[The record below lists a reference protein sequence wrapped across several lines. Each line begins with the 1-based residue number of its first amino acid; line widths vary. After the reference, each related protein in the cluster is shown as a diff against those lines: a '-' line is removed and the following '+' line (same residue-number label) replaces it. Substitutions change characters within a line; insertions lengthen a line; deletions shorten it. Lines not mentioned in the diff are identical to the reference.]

1 MQEKL
6 NMKPNKIRKKF
17 IFYLLLGFGLTLVTF
32 QKGFSHLQDSTA
44 WENLS
49 PETFYMRMHQ
59 TYHKVILDVRLFS
72 EYRKERIP
80 DAILASRREELIS
93 IVDTLD
99 RDTPVF
105 VYCEDGERSETV
117 CKILTNEKNFQRV
130 YNLRGGIY
138 MWKKVG
144 LPVDDKKI
152 KVNLWKK
159 IFQ

>member
-1 MQEKL
+1 MQEKV
-6 NMKPNKIRKKF
+6 NVKPNDIRMKYV
-17 IFYLLLGFGLTLVTF
+17 FYLFLSLGLTLVPF
-32 QKGFSHLQDSTA
+32 QRGFSHLQDSTA
-44 WENLS
+44 WKNLS

-80 DAILASRREELIS
+80 DAVLASRREELIK
-93 IVDTLD
+93 IIDTLD
-99 RDTPVF
+99 RDTPMF

-117 CKILTNEKNFQRV
+117 CKILNNEKNFQRV
-130 YNLRGGIY
+130 YNLRGGFY

-159 IFQ
+159 MFK